1 MKLARIA
8 QLSWVRPN
16 DGAGTSN
23 KGVPVPFFFW
33 LVFAGVAL
41 AELSGASVA
50 GSLSLSLA
58 AALMLIGGLP
68 HGAFDIAIAQ
78 AALRLKWQI
87 AALIFGAYVGVA
99 GLMLGLWH
107 ISPISALALFLAF
120 SAIHFGDDWDML
132 DNGLLR
138 TMAGASV
145 ICVAAFF
152 NPAAVSDLFLAMA
165 GPGAE
170 WIQRI
175 LVAIAPVAILVTIV
189 GIWQAVKAGS
199 RAWALAQI
207 CAFIGLACFPPQVG
221 FLIYFVFLHSP
232 LHMRGIEHR
241 LPQWSQLELWLYG
254 GVICASCFI
263 GAYIFAPGFFSVDPM
278 KMSSA
283 AFQILSVV
291 AAPHLLLSQFL
302 DRRQSGERSMAVS
315 GR

>member
-1 MKLARIA
+1 
-8 QLSWVRPN
+8 
-16 DGAGTSN
+16 
-23 KGVPVPFFFW
+23 
-33 LVFAGVAL
+33 
-41 AELSGASVA
+41 
-50 GSLSLSLA
+50 
-58 AALMLIGGLP
+58 MLIGGLP

-87 AALIFGAYVGVA
+87 AALIFGAYIGVA

-199 RAWALAQI
+199 RADLRVYWPCLFSAASRLFDLFCVSAFAAAHARNGAPAAAMVAAGAMALWRRYLCELLYRCLYF
-207 CAFIGLACFPPQVG
+207 CARL
-221 FLIYFVFLHSP
+221 FLGGSHEDVI
-232 LHMRGIEHR
+232 RR
-241 LPQWSQLELWLYG
+241 LPNSLCCG
-254 GVICASCFI
+254 GAPFI
-263 GAYIFAPGFFSVDPM
+263 IVPIP
-278 KMSSA
+278 
-283 AFQILSVV
+283 
-291 AAPHLLLSQFL
+291 
-302 DRRQSGERSMAVS
+302 
-315 GR
+315 